1 MYIQRT
7 LEKTINKH
15 LKNKEILAV
24 IGPRQCGKTT
34 MITNIIKTLKNSK
47 TITFDDIDALSL
59 FQEDINAFAKLYVE
73 PYNYLFIDE
82 IQYAKD
88 SGKKLKYLY
97 DKYNTKIIIS
107 GSSAANIAIQSL
119 KYLVGRIFIFELY
132 PFSFKEYMNAK
143 NKTLS
148 SIIQE
153 QTEFSKELEQKI
165 NKHLKEFIIFGGY
178 PRIILS
184 KTNEE
189 KTTILKNLYGTLI
202 LREIKELFDLKDDF
216 KLLNLMKLL
225 SLKTSNI
232 LNYSEISKTI
242 TTPYAQLKEHLNI
255 LEKSFIIEQLHSY
268 HLNKKTE
275 IIKLPKVF
283 FIDNGI
289 RNSII
294 NNFTDERTDIG
305 ALYEN
310 YAYTELIKQDIK
322 PKYWRTKSGAEV
334 DFIIEYNGNT
344 YPIEIKTNLS
354 NITRSFT
361 SFIEKYKPKK
371 AFIFSLHQ
379 EQTTKINNTT
389 IYKLPLFQLQNIKQY
404 LD

>member
-1 MYIQRT
+1 M
-7 LEKTINKH
+7 EM
-15 LKNKEILAV
+15 A
-24 IGPRQCGKTT
+24 
-34 MITNIIKTLKNSK
+34 
-47 TITFDDIDALSL
+47 
-59 FQEDINAFAKLYVE
+59 
-73 PYNYLFIDE
+73 
-82 IQYAKD
+82 
-88 SGKKLKYLY
+88 
-97 DKYNTKIIIS
+97 
-107 GSSAANIAIQSL
+107 
-119 KYLVGRIFIFELY
+119 
-132 PFSFKEYMNAK
+132 
-143 NKTLS
+143 
-148 SIIQE
+148 
-153 QTEFSKELEQKI
+153 
-165 NKHLKEFIIFGGY
+165 
-178 PRIILS
+178 
-184 KTNEE
+184 
-189 KTTILKNLYGTLI
+189 
-202 LREIKELFDLKDDF
+202 
-216 KLLNLMKLL
+216 
-225 SLKTSNI
+225 
-232 LNYSEISKTI
+232 
-242 TTPYAQLKEHLNI
+242 
-255 LEKSFIIEQLHSY
+255 
-268 HLNKKTE
+268 
-275 IIKLPKVF
+275 KLPKVF